1 MENFQLK
8 DNGADICIGGQS
20 FTVFPSRKLIAAISV
35 FTLAVNALNKNHT
48 IKNSVAE
55 ADAAAEVI
63 VSALGEAKAQE
74 IFEIGTPNE
83 DMLNLV
89 SAAEYIS
96 NIVSAHI
103 SDIRNGLKENAVPN
117 IEMSAEK
124 VPYVKRNKR

>member
-20 FTVFPSRKLIAAISV
+20 FTVFPSRKLIAAILG
-35 FTLAVNALNKNHT
+35 FTTAVNALNKNHT

-103 SDIRNGLKENAVPN
+103 SDIRNELKENAAPN
-117 IEMSAEK
+117 IEMSVEK

>member
-8 DNGADICIGGQS
+8 DNGVDICIGGQS
-20 FTVFPSRKLIAAISV
+20 FTVFPSRKLIAAILG
-35 FTLAVNALNKNHT
+35 FTTAVNALNKNHT

-103 SDIRNGLKENAVPN
+103 SDIRNELKENTAPN
-117 IEMSAEK
+117 IEMTAEK

>member
-103 SDIRNGLKENAVPN
+103 SDIRNELKENTAPN
-117 IEMSAEK
+117 IEMTVEK